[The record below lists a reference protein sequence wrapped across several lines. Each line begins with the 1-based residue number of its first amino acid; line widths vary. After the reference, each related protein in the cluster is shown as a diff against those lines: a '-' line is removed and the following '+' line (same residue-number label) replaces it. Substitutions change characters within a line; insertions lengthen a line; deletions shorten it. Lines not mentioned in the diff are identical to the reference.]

1 MPGMS
6 IHCVDASRGFAAQ
19 GLEVEVF
26 AVSPVRRLLA
36 RGRITERGL
45 LDAAAIAER
54 LDSGEF
60 EVLFRVAEYY
70 RASATPLPATPF
82 LEIACFRF
90 GIDDPDQ
97 HYHLPFKFT
106 PFGYSLFRGI

>member
-6 IHCVDASRGFAAQ
+6 IHCVDASRGLAAQ

-26 AVSPVRRLLA
+26 ALAPERRLLA
-36 RGRITERGL
+36 GGRITERGL

-54 LDSGEF
+54 LASGEY
-60 EVLFRVAEYY
+60 EVLFRVADYY
-70 RASATPLPATPF
+70 RASATPLPAFPF
-82 LEIACFRF
+82 LEVACFRF
-90 GIDDPDQ
+90 GIDDPDR

-106 PFGYSLFRGI
+106 PYGYSLFRGM